1 MHFIYTSYFIA
12 REPLRSNFNYK
23 LKVQMLMFH
32 DNFKH
37 RKGCWVINVLT
48 YGMIT
53 ISLTLR
59 ITTLLPEK
67 SILTNRKCYICK
79 TWQVLSGVII
89 VSNAVIGI
97 FLECIELKRFQK
109 ELHIHL

>member
-1 MHFIYTSYFIA
+1 MHFIYTSYLYLHTY

-23 LKVQMLMFH
+23 PKVQMLMFH

-48 YGMIT
+48 YGMIR

-59 ITTLLPEK
+59 VTTLLPEK
-67 SILTNRKCYICK
+67 SILTNRKCLICK
-79 TWQVLSGVII
+79 TWQVP
-89 VSNAVIGI
+89 AQW
-97 FLECIELKRFQK
+97 CDY
-109 ELHIHL
+109 